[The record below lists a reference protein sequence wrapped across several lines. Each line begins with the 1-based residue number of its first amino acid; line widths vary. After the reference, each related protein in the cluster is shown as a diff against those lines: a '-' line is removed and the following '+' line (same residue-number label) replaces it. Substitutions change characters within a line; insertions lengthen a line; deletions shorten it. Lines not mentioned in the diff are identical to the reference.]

1 MQHYFLVV
9 FGHDGQKPLELR
21 TEEELDCNEWV
32 ECIQQARSEKTPQTA
47 AVQSAAEV
55 SKPWVWNRWRKLHMK

>member
-1 MQHYFLVV
+1 MILRLFLFAMQHYFLVI

-32 ECIQQARSEKTPQTA
+32 ECIQQARSEKTQCQCS
-47 AVQSAAEV
+47 VCSGGV
-55 SKPWVWNRWRKLHMK
+55 